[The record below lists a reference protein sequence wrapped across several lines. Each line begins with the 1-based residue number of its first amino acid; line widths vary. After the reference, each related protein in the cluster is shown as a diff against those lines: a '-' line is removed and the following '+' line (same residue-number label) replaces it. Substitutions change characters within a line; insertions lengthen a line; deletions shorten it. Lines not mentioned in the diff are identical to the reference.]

1 MNKVILALLVSI
13 FLCVAA
19 FGQTPAAG
27 SSAESTKTSTTKRPS
42 FRPTKEQISEAKT
55 LLKAQN
61 LYKGEVTGKYDAE
74 FRTAIK
80 EYQSSNGLDET
91 GRLNRATLEKM
102 GIELTDAQKEVP
114 ATPDS
119 YASADNKDT
128 IKPKRKVFRATKT
141 QITEAQ
147 EKLKAAGVYSG
158 EMTGKLDDATREAV
172 KKYQESN
179 NLNPTG
185 GLTRETVEK
194 MGIALTDTQNGVA
207 GTSNDKTENAVKKRS
222 IFRATTDQIKA
233 AQQILIGKGDLTGE
247 PTGKLDDP
255 TRDGLKKYQEANGLK
270 VTGTLNQVTLEKMGI
285 ELTDKQKENAAA
297 KESSN

>member
-1 MNKVILALLVSI
+1 MNKVILTLLMSI

-19 FGQTPAAG
+19 FGQTPATA
-27 SSAESTKTSTTKRPS
+27 SSAESTKTSTTKRTS
-42 FRPTKEQISEAKT
+42 FRPTKEQISEAQT
-55 LLKAQN
+55 FLKAQN
-61 LYKGEVTGKYDAE
+61 LYKGEVTGKYDVE
-74 FRTAIK
+74 FRAAIK
-80 EYQSSNGLDET
+80 EYQISNGLDDT

-102 GIELTDAQKEVP
+102 GIELTDSQKEVP
-114 ATPDS
+114 VTPDS
-119 YASADNKDT
+119 YATADNKDAT
-128 IKPKRKVFRATKT
+128 KPKRKVFRATKT

-147 EKLKAAGVYSG
+147 EKLKTAGLYSG

-172 KKYQESN
+172 KKYQEANDLAATS
-179 NLNPTG
+179 

-255 TRDGLKKYQEANGLK
+255 TRVGLKKYQEANGLK
-270 VTGTLNQVTLEKMGI
+270 VTGTLNQLTLEKMGI